1 MSELSDTKRRIVE
14 RLKRVES
21 ATASELASEF
31 HLTDTAIR
39 QHLDSLEGSGFVAR
53 QSGEPDGRGRPPV
66 HWRLTPLSDS
76 LFPDR
81 HSDLTVELM
90 SSIRAA
96 LGDDAL
102 DQVVATRADRQLAGY
117 QRTLPEGD
125 TRGRVAALA
134 ALRTAEGYLA
144 EVHDDRDGRLTLT
157 EHHCP
162 IHDAANTCASLCSAE
177 LSLFQRAL
185 GPDVTVTRT
194 HHLLSG
200 DARCSYRVEFRA

>member
-1 MSELSDTKRRIVE
+1 MPELSETKRRIVE

-39 QHLDSLEGSGFVAR
+39 QHLDALERSGFVAR
-53 QSGEPDGRGRPPV
+53 HSGDPDGRGRPPV
-66 HWRLTPLSDS
+66 HWRLTPRSES

-90 SSIRAA
+90 SSIRVA

-102 DQVVATRADRQLAGY
+102 DQVVAARAERQLATY
-117 QRTLPEGD
+117 QRSLPEGD
-125 TRGRVAALA
+125 TPGRVAALA
-134 ALRTAEGYLA
+134 ALRTADGYLA
-144 EVHDDRDGRLTLT
+144 EVHDERDGMLTLT

-194 HHLLSG
+194 QHLLDG
-200 DARCSYRVEFRA
+200 DARCSYRVVFRS